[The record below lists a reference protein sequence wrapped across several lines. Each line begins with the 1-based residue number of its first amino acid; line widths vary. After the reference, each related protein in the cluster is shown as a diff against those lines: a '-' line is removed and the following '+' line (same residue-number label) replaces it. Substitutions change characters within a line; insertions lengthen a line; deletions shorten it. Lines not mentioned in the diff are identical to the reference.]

1 MATIFYPTIIGDVSP
16 NQVAAKLGDADDA
29 TALAAAATAIGLDDK
44 LDLSGG
50 TMTGDLVVDDASI
63 YTEGQYAYI
72 YTEGQFASIYTN
84 GGEAGIYTNGAGAG
98 IFTYGSNAGIF
109 TNGNAAEIFTNGD
122 NADISTIGTNAHIS
136 TLGTNA
142 HIQTRSTFK
151 LSNGT
156 HVTTL
161 SHAPTANRAIA
172 FPDAGGTVMLETL
185 SGVNAS
191 TARTNL
197 SAVGSVTTG
206 VSGAAAITNMMSLTQ
221 AQYNAITPAA
231 NTLYVIV

>member
-29 TALAAAATAIGLDDK
+29 TALGEARTALAVETTSQLNARDA
-44 LDLSGG
+44 LQLNLTGG
-50 TMTGDLVVDDASI
+50 TLTGALETTGDTSTI
-63 YTEGQYAYI
+63 
-72 YTEGQFASIYTN
+72 STN
-84 GGEAGIYTNGAGAG
+84 G
-98 IFTYGSNAGIF
+98 S
-109 TNGNAAEIFTNGD
+109 
-122 NADISTIGTNAHIS
+122 SAHIS
-136 TLGTNA
+136 
-142 HIQTRSTFK
+142 TRSTFK
-151 LSNGT
+151 LNNGT
-156 HVTTL
+156 HITTL

-172 FPDAGGTVMLETL
+172 FPNAGGTVAIYNESGILVDVGGTGTTVGGFINFGIGGSTLDVSGTTNRNWTIPDASGTVMLETL

-206 VSGAAAITNMMSLTQ
+206 VTGADAITNMMSLTQ
-221 AQYNAITPAA
+221 AEYNAITPAA